1 MFEFAYPLILLCL
14 PLPFVV
20 YFLMPKVTQ
29 QQSAL
34 KVPFYQT
41 LVGMNGALASPT
53 GRTFLQKALATALWI
68 TLVLAGA
75 KPQWIGEPIPLQNEG
90 RDMMLAVDLSGSMKA
105 ADMEYNGKLLR
116 RVDVVKSVVADFVK
130 QRHGDRL
137 GLILFGDNAY
147 LQAPLTFDRNT
158 VQQLLEESFLGMAG
172 NATAIGDAIALG
184 IKRLKDRP
192 DAARVLI
199 LLTDGQ
205 NTAGETQPLQAA
217 ELAGI
222 AGVKIHT
229 IGVASDLLIED
240 GFGFFSRS
248 KKASADLDENTLQA
262 IADKTGGQYFR
273 ARDTQGLAAIYEAL
287 NQIEPV
293 EQDDRVYRPIQSL
306 MHWPL
311 AIALLLSFLLA
322 LMSLGFMQVL
332 LNARLSNQVP
342 KTNQTPKTNTGGRN

>member
-1 MFEFAYPLILLCL
+1 MFEFSYPFILLCL
-14 PLPFVV
+14 PLPIAV
-20 YFLMPKVTQ
+20 YLWIPKVTQ

-41 LVGMNGALASPT
+41 LVNLSGAAASPT
-53 GRTFLQKALATALWI
+53 ERSMLQKSLAVALWVA
-68 TLVLAGA
+68 LVVAGA
-75 KPQWIGEPIPLQNEG
+75 KPQWTGEPIALQNEG
-90 RDMMLAVDLSGSMKA
+90 RDIMLAVDLSGSMKA
-105 ADMEYNGKLLR
+105 ADMEYNGKLLP
-116 RVDVVKSVVADFVK
+116 RVSVVRSVVADFVE

-158 VQQLLEESFLGMAG
+158 VKQLLEEAFLGMAG
-172 NATAIGDAIALG
+172 NATAIGDAIALA
-184 IKRLKDRP
+184 IKRLKERP
-192 DAARVLI
+192 DSARVLI
-199 LLTDGQ
+199 LLTDGE
-205 NTAGETQPLQAA
+205 NTAGETQPLKAA
-217 ELAGI
+217 ELAAI

-262 IADKTGGQYFR
+262 IADTTGGQYFR
-273 ARDTQGLAAIYEAL
+273 ARDTQGLAAIYAAL
-287 NQIEPV
+287 NEIEPI

-311 AIALLLSFLLA
+311 AVALLISMILA
-322 LMSLGFMQVL
+322 LLRLGLVPSMSIKQDT
-332 LNARLSNQVP
+332 AKP
-342 KTNQTPKTNTGGRN
+342 KTGGHA